1 MKPVPGTQMLR
12 TAALD
17 GGAMCVCVCV
27 CGVLTD
33 SREAVGAHA
42 HLGAW

>member
-1 MKPVPGTQMLR
+1 MKPVAGAQMLR

-17 GGAMCVCVCV
+17 GGATCVCV
-27 CGVLTD
+27 CGVLVD